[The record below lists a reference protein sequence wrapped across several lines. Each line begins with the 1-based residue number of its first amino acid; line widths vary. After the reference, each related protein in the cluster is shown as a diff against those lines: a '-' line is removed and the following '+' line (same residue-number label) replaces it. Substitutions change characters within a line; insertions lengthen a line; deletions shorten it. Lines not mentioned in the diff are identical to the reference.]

1 LTSTTVGEP
10 DDDDFEAKLQFLRS
24 QVEKARG
31 DGDHETLG
39 ESLAQLALALSES
52 GTAARKLGYPR
63 AALALLG
70 ELVPILDELGQPGSV
85 AGTLDILGGIFMD
98 LDNAEEALRLR
109 EKALS
114 MFREIGD
121 HSGEVT
127 TLSNTGRTYYQL
139 GDLVRALDIFQEA
152 IGLYRTAEDRE
163 GEATALVNAGC
174 VLNELGDPVMALEYH
189 NKAMPL
195 YRDTG
200 DRKGEATVLNNI
212 SGFHHGLGD
221 LELALESCQQ
231 ALHIYRELGDRFE
244 ESVALNNIG
253 RVHHDLG
260 DPTQAIK
267 FYESSLLIAQ
277 EIGDRDG
284 EATTLNNIGRVYRSQ
299 SELERALQFFG
310 ASLEIHEG
318 TGNRRGEASAL
329 NNMGRVQMD
338 LGDPER
344 AIDSFSKSLPIRRE
358 TGDRRGEATTLNN
371 IATLH
376 LLVKDPEKALT
387 FVEAALLI
395 LRDIGARSDEADGCN
410 NVAYIHR
417 LLGNVSEA
425 LHYYRESIRV
435 REAMR
440 ADVKDEDHR
449 LGFFSTQIDVYTAF
463 TDFLVSEAADPDSE
477 IHELLDDPVG
487 EAFRVSERSRARVF
501 LELLSK
507 PAQDALL
514 DSDLELSPEGESVVE
529 PEEVLPSA
537 ELLPVIRDELLS
549 DGKTV
554 LLEYVL
560 AEKNSMLFVVTKDRF
575 EVIATLPSKSVV
587 EGMVRELREFA
598 SWAPG
603 MRGNPHYT
611 RSYPH
616 GKELFDVLIRP
627 ALEFRDTNG
636 NLRPLIGDDDE
647 LLIVADGVLN
657 LLPFQLLL
665 TEKPGRKQAGNETQ
679 RPERS
684 DEPKG
689 EVRDSKDSDPFGAL
703 AEKLRTAD
711 REEGPF
717 DFPNLAY
724 LTRTFPIRQIASA
737 QAAIET
743 AKSSDARGLAG
754 GVALFASPLS
764 RFPSPD
770 EARSLGGLV
779 SARLG
784 ASLAAARSGLGSL
797 QHAAAEVQNIERQI
811 RENAPDLRFDPE
823 PNLAATRLDVLDASG
838 SDSLVTHFSCHGLI
852 NNETPDLSG
861 LVFEPSGDEP
871 FTVFTA
877 SEILKAGIRS
887 ELTVL
892 SACDT
897 GHGKLV
903 EGEGAIALTRSFLAS
918 GSRSVVA
925 SLWKVPDLATKE
937 LMKLFYSNLIEG
949 DPRGEA
955 LRQAQLD
962 LAKDPQFSHPANW
975 AAFSL
980 TGAGGPVF

>member
-1 LTSTTVGEP
+1 
-10 DDDDFEAKLQFLRS
+10 
-24 QVEKARG
+24 
-31 DGDHETLG
+31 
-39 ESLAQLALALSES
+39 
-52 GTAARKLGYPR
+52 
-63 AALALLG
+63 
-70 ELVPILDELGQPGSV
+70 
-85 AGTLDILGGIFMD
+85 
-98 LDNAEEALRLR
+98 
-109 EKALS
+109 
-114 MFREIGD
+114 
-121 HSGEVT
+121 
-127 TLSNTGRTYYQL
+127 
-139 GDLVRALDIFQEA
+139 
-152 IGLYRTAEDRE
+152 
-163 GEATALVNAGC
+163 
-174 VLNELGDPVMALEYH
+174 
-189 NKAMPL
+189 
-195 YRDTG
+195 
-200 DRKGEATVLNNI
+200 
-212 SGFHHGLGD
+212 
-221 LELALESCQQ
+221 
-231 ALHIYRELGDRFE
+231 
-244 ESVALNNIG
+244 
-253 RVHHDLG
+253 
-260 DPTQAIK
+260 
-267 FYESSLLIAQ
+267 
-277 EIGDRDG
+277 
-284 EATTLNNIGRVYRSQ
+284 
-299 SELERALQFFG
+299 
-310 ASLEIHEG
+310 
-318 TGNRRGEASAL
+318 
-329 NNMGRVQMD
+329 
-338 LGDPER
+338 
-344 AIDSFSKSLPIRRE
+344 
-358 TGDRRGEATTLNN
+358 
-371 IATLH
+371 
-376 LLVKDPEKALT
+376 
-387 FVEAALLI
+387 
-395 LRDIGARSDEADGCN
+395 
-410 NVAYIHR
+410 
-417 LLGNVSEA
+417 
-425 LHYYRESIRV
+425 
-435 REAMR
+435 MR